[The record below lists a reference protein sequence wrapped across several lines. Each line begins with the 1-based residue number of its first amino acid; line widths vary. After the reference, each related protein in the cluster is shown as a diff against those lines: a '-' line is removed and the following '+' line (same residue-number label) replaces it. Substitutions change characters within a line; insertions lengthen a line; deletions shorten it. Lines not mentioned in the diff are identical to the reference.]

1 MFEASQL
8 VRILLYFAAT
18 RDGSPL
24 GAKMWFSRSSDF
36 LAGSKPDQ
44 GFATVRRRGLF
55 ESLALASLLTF
66 VGIAPGQEPA
76 NPANYNEKAMALYAD
91 AANFQTNGAL
101 ELAIEGWTKFLSK
114 YPDEPFASKAAH
126 YLGVCYMQ
134 LATPD
139 YPAAVNAFE
148 KAVKDTKSEL
158 REESLVN
165 LGWCQYAAAGDGETQ
180 DKTRLQ
186 SAMETFRTLLK
197 EKPSSKFADR
207 ALFYGGEAAYA
218 LGNAKDAVAFYDKLI
233 SMESAKDSPLRCA
246 TFYARGVA
254 LEDLQRLDDAVVSYR
269 QLIDGCKDE
278 RLVID
283 ARVRVGD
290 VYIQQKKFD
299 EAAKEFAA
307 VAAGSSADVPYA
319 LVRQAFSAVQAGKP
333 QDAASLYERL
343 LKEFPDSPYTASAT
357 LASAQSVYRAGDMN
371 EAEKRFTRVLSQKD
385 PKAATE
391 AAHWLSMIA
400 LKKGNAQAAMEIA
413 QKQINAG
420 ATGEYAPMLKMDLAE
435 AMMLVSDKVAE
446 AQKLFLSI
454 YQSAPQDAQA
464 PRALY
469 NAAFASMQLG
479 QSKEANELADQF
491 LAKFKDSPLT
501 PDVRYIV
508 AETKLMSGAYA
519 DAATSY
525 QALLKEPATATNAQ
539 RPLWTLR
546 AGMASFL
553 ANKNDDAIKLLNDNL
568 KVTSTPAQTAEAKY
582 IIGASHLAAGRPKD
596 AVTALQESLKAD
608 PKWMKADE
616 TTLLLGQSIL
626 ATGNQDE
633 AAKVWDGLTKT
644 FPKSTRAAQARYR
657 IAQLAARSG
666 SHEAAAKEYEAVIS
680 SGIDASLTPLALY
693 GLGWNLLQ
701 AGKPSEAMPPLTR
714 AITEF
719 PKHAIAD
726 ESKLALGIALR
737 TLGKT
742 DEAVAKL
749 QEVLNEV
756 PEGVNRGHALYE
768 LALID
773 QQLNRPAEAAKR
785 LEQLVSSVPN
795 YPSMDKVLY
804 EWSWSLKE
812 SNQNEQAEKTFG
824 QLIEKFPKNPLAAE
838 AHYFIGQQRYGAE
851 KWQEAAKSFEA
862 AVGVAADKELL
873 EKSLYRLGWSR
884 FKYQDYP
891 GSYAAFE
898 RQAREFPEGKLI
910 ADALLMAGENR
921 FKEENYEEAFAAYS
935 IARDRI
941 VAKNDSAQSLADP
954 AERQVRELVFLH
966 GGQSVAQLKK
976 WKEAISWYDELRKRF
991 PETIYLAQALYETG
1005 FAHQQLENDDEAL
1018 KFFEKVATDYRN
1030 ETAARSRFMIG
1041 EIHFGRR
1048 ELAKAIPEF
1057 QRVMYGYGAEKADG
1071 TIKNWQ
1077 AKSGFEAGRCS
1088 ELLIQSASDNAR
1100 REKSASIAK
1109 EFYKYVIEKH
1119 PTHELVSKSQERL
1132 DVLNRMK
1139 FGGGATNLPQ
1149 VNPGVKPK
1157 QAAN

>member
-1 MFEASQL
+1 MA
-8 VRILLYFAAT
+8 
-18 RDGSPL
+18 
-24 GAKMWFSRSSDF
+24 
-36 LAGSKPDQ
+36 
-44 GFATVRRRGLF
+44 
-55 ESLALASLLTF
+55 
-66 VGIAPGQEPA
+66 QEPA

-101 ELAIEGWTKFLSK
+101 ELAIEGWTKFLTK

-134 LATPD
+134 QATPD
-139 YPAAVNAFE
+139 YPAAIGAFE
-148 KAVKDTKSEL
+148 KAVKDAKSEL

-165 LGWCQYAAAGDGETQ
+165 LGWCQYAAAGEGEQQ
-180 DKTRLQ
+180 DKARLQ

-197 EKPSSKFADR
+197 EKPASKFADR

-218 LGNAKDAVAFYDKLI
+218 LGNAKDAIAFYDKLI
-233 SMESAKDSPLRCA
+233 AMESAKDSPLRCA

-254 LEDLQRLDDAVVSYR
+254 LEDLQKLDDAVVSYR
-269 QLIDGCKDE
+269 QLIDGCKDD
-278 RLVID
+278 RLLVD

-290 VYIQQKKFD
+290 VYIQQKKFA
-299 EAAKEFAA
+299 EAAQEFAA
-307 VAAGSSADVPYA
+307 VAAGTSDDVPYA

-333 QDAASLYERL
+333 QDAAALYERL
-343 LKEFPDSPYTASAT
+343 LKEFPESPYTASAT
-357 LASAQSVYRAGDMN
+357 LASAQSVYRAGDMD

-385 PKAATE
+385 PNSATE

-400 LKKGNAQAAMEIA
+400 LKKGNAKSAMEIA
-413 QKQINAG
+413 QKQIDAG
-420 ATGEYAPMLKMDLAE
+420 AAGEYAPMLKMDLAE
-435 AMMLVSDKVAE
+435 AMMMVSDKVAD

-469 NAAFASMQLG
+469 NAAFASLQLG
-479 QSKEANELADQF
+479 QTKEASELAEQF
-491 LAKFKDSPLT
+491 LTKFKDSPLST
-501 PDVRYIV
+501 DIRYIV
-508 AETKLMSGAYA
+508 AESKLMGGAHA
-519 DAATSY
+519 DAAAAY
-525 QALLKEPATATNAQ
+525 QTLLQDPATEKNVQ
-539 RPLWTLR
+539 RPLWILR

-553 ANKNDDAIKLLNDNL
+553 ASKNDDAIKLLSDNL
-568 KVTSTPAQTAEAKY
+568 KVTAAPAQLAEAKY
-582 IIGASHLAAGRPKD
+582 IIGASHLAAGRPND
-596 AVTALQESLKAD
+596 AVTAFRESLKSD

-616 TTLLLGQSIL
+616 TTLLLGQAVL
-626 ATGNQDE
+626 ASGNADE
-633 AAKVWDGLTKT
+633 ASKVWDGLTKS
-644 FPKSTRAAQARYR
+644 FPQSSRAGQARYR

-666 SHEAAAKEYEAVIS
+666 SHDAAAKEYETVIKT
-680 SGIDASLTPLALY
+680 GTDASLTPLALY

-701 AGKPSEAMPPLTR
+701 AGKPSEAIAPLNR

-719 PKHAIAD
+719 PNHAIVD

-749 QEVLNEV
+749 QDVLKDV

-785 LEQLVSSVPN
+785 LEQLVASVPN

-812 SNQNEQAEKTFG
+812 SDQNEQAEKAFS
-824 QLIEKFPKNPLAAE
+824 QLIEKYPQNPLAAE
-838 AHYFIGQQRYGAE
+838 GHYFIGQQRYAAE
-851 KWQEAAKSFEA
+851 KWQDAAKSFES
-862 AVGVAADKELL
+862 AVSVAADKELL

-884 FKYQDYP
+884 FKTQDYE
-891 GSYAAFE
+891 GSHAAFE
-898 RQAREFPEGKLI
+898 RQAKEFPEGKLI

-921 FKEENYEEAFAAYS
+921 FKQEKYEDAFAAYS

-941 VAKNDSAQSLADP
+941 AAKNETAQTLADP

-966 GGQSVAQLKK
+966 GGQSAAQLKK
-976 WKEAISWYDELRKRF
+976 WKEGLAWYDELRKRF
-991 PETIYLAQALYETG
+991 PETLYLAQALYESG
-1005 FAHQQLENDDEAL
+1005 FAHQQLENDAEAL

-1041 EIHFGRR
+1041 EIYFGRR
-1048 ELAKAIPEF
+1048 DLAKAIPEF
-1057 QRVMYGYGAEKADG
+1057 QRVMYGYGAEKADS

-1088 ELLIQSASDNAR
+1088 ELLIQSASDKAR
-1100 REKSASIAK
+1100 REQSAKIAK
-1109 EFYKYVIEKH
+1109 EFFKYVIEKH
-1119 PTHELVSKSQERL
+1119 PTHELASKSQERL

-1139 FGGGATNLPQ
+1139 FDVGATNRPQ
-1149 VNPGVKPK
+1149 VNPGVNRK